1 MFDRIVSQWRIG
13 MAAEYYAKMK
23 RYSMGWHGK
32 HVRSCAKWIDS
43 HLECTCER
51 EIVSEWN
58 RRQAWRKHGI
68 WK

>member
-1 MFDRIVSQWRIG
+1 M
-13 MAAEYYAKMK
+13 AEYYAKMK
-23 RYSMGWHGK
+23 RYGMGYHGK

-43 HLECTCER
+43 LFGSLDPCER
-51 EIVSEWN
+51 EIMSEWN